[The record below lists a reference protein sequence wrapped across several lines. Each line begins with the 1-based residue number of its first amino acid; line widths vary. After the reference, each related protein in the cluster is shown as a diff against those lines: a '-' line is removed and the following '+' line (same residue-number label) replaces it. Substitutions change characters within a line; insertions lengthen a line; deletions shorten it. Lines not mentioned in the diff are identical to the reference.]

1 MPGGLFSIPFI
12 ALVVLLNS
20 CTPGSQ
26 NHLIKTGQSPL
37 SSEQLFTTV
46 ADNSLHLEAI
56 DFDAILYFQKD
67 GKLSAIDRLNN
78 KDTGKWDITNENKL
92 CLKFRIWYYGDT
104 KCYSVFRDQDTDSFI
119 FFTGNGAKYYSAEFI
134 AADPNNLAK
143 QIHKK
148 SNKRFLRKDLAQKTQ
163 NDGGSNTSVPSSPL
177 PAPAPSS
184 PKYEKSS
191 DIANLARDCPDCN
204 LAGVNLTK
212 AQLIG
217 ANLAG
222 ADLSGADLSGANLR
236 RANLTGANLTGS
248 KCIATNFAGAILVDS
263 NLSNADLTGSNLI
276 KVKLNGATVD
286 GTIFT
291 GAHLEG
297 IEGYK

>member
-12 ALVVLLNS
+12 ALLVLLNG
-20 CTPGSQ
+20 CTPGTQS
-26 NHLIKTGQSPL
+26 HLIKKGQLAL
-37 SSEQLFTTV
+37 SSEQLFATV
-46 ADNSLHLEAI
+46 ADNSLRLEAI
-56 DFDAILYFQKD
+56 DFDAIVYFQKE
-67 GKLSAIDRLNN
+67 GRLSAIDRLNN